1 MEEKSVVDELD
12 LFNKSIY
19 KNDFEPQIMRRGEV
33 YYSEDRIKYF
43 KQNENKY
50 TCKVKGTETY
60 YVSITFD
67 ENDTDKIKEATCT
80 CPYFTDKEKY
90 CKHIYSV
97 LYKIKCGDN
106 KEKIINEYYQHIES
120 INKMITNATNYI
132 ERNSSHF
139 TNSLKEDFVDYGKN
153 TVDRLNSMKESFDK
167 MLYEDNMIS
176 MLKQIVNMS
185 AYTKDKIKGYLDQEN
200 TSTTTSAPTST
211 TSSSIKLSDVI
222 AGMLLSDAIDNHIH
236 KDNKKIH
243 IPNGTLANTNITNVS
258 ASPTRLLRI
267 KVGISYSS
275 DIRKAKN
282 LMEKMMRSC
291 EYVLPESEIKV
302 LVSELGSSSV
312 DLEGRCTVTTEN
324 YWDATWY
331 FAEQIKYIYDE
342 EGIEIP
348 FSQLD
353 VHMK

>member
-1 MEEKSVVDELD
+1 MIFYAAAETAADPADQVSALSEVASAAENVSEKLISFDFSSLIPGLIDFGIKVLVVILIWVIGKKLTGIVLRFFEKTAE
-12 LFNKSIY
+12 FNKFDLSVTKFLMILIRWCMY
-19 KNDFEPQIMRRGEV
+19 FVIACMILNYLNIGTASLIAVLGSAGLAIGMSLQGSLSNFAGSVIILAMKPFHVGDYIVTSAGE
-33 YYSEDRIKYF
+33 
-43 KQNENKY
+43 
-50 TCKVKGTETY
+50 G
-60 YVSITFD
+60 
-67 ENDTDKIKEATCT
+67 
-80 CPYFTDKEKY
+80 
-90 CKHIYSV
+90 
-97 LYKIKCGDN
+97 
-106 KEKIINEYYQHIES
+106 
-120 INKMITNATNYI
+120 
-132 ERNSSHF
+132 
-139 TNSLKEDFVDYGKN
+139 
-153 TVDRLNSMKESFDK
+153 TVDVIGL
-167 MLYEDNMIS
+167 I
-176 MLKQIVNMS
+176 
-185 AYTKDKIKGYLDQEN
+185 YTTLI
-200 TSTTTSAPTST
+200 T
-211 TSSSIKLSDVI
+211 V
-222 AGMLLSDAIDNHIH
+222 
-236 KDNKKIH
+236 DNKKIH

-302 LVSELGSSSV
+302 FVSELGSSSV